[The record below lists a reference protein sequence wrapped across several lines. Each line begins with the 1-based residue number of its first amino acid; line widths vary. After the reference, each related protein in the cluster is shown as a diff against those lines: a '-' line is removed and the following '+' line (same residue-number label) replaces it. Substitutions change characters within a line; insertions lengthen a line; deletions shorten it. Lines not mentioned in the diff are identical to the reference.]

1 MFWFVSPFDHK
12 NVYGVVPPDTIRL
25 IAPEDGT
32 PQVKLVIV
40 SVTETELALSA
51 VPESVEIQLLLSV
64 ILTV

>member
-1 MFWFVSPFDHK
+1 M
-12 NVYGVVPPDTIRL
+12 PPETDKL
-25 IAPEDGT
+25 IAPEVGA
-32 PQVKLVIV
+32 PQVRFVIV